1 MRKKKYQETLL
12 SNTDKQLE
20 NLEKM
25 ASDIEFAQVEIQ
37 VLDGLKHG
45 NAALKKM
52 HALLDIDEIEKIMD
66 ETREGI
72 EKQQEIDSI
81 LSDALSQEDEDDV
94 LAELDAL
101 EAEEEKANEIKLPEV
116 PTDSLPQNVE
126 EEQVEEGTKATKE
139 KSAKEKP
146 AKVLLEA

>member
-1 MRKKKYQETLL
+1 
-12 SNTDKQLE
+12 
-20 NLEKM
+20 M

-37 VLDGLKHG
+37 VLDGLKQG

-66 ETREGI
+66 ETRDGI

-81 LSDALSQEDEDDV
+81 LSDALTQEDEDDV

-101 EAEEEKANEIKLPEV
+101 EAEEEKVNEIKLPEV
-116 PTDSLPQNVE
+116 PTDSLP
-126 EEQVEEGTKATKE
+126 EQVEKEQIYEETNDTKV